1 MRTLAVVA
9 SFAALLAF
17 PVATRAQG
25 APVYHGNLKVLPA
38 NGLFQKS
45 TMNTSGI
52 ATLRVRNWVLNLAM
66 GSNGIAPDKEPIL
79 IAVGDTEKLVI
90 PAGQVKASKNGKRF
104 AYHNPSTTRGV
115 QMLQIRRLKD
125 DGDGTPRYRLT
136 FTVKIDLSFIL
147 SDGKSSVPVK
157 HKGAPPDLFAEG
169 RGAVVEGSWTRDGYF
184 KASLILAKHSEE
196 YKAPHDGA
204 GYRDLIKSLQK
215 TGS

>member
-1 MRTLAVVA
+1 MTMRTLAVVA

-147 SDGKSSVPVK
+147 SEYPLCSPMAVIIGDDDGFSGVELDRPAGFSS
-157 HKGAPPDLFAEG
+157 
-169 RGAVVEGSWTRDGYF
+169 TRVRVDGPCSNV
-184 KASLILAKHSEE
+184 ANWPWVS
-196 YKAPHDGA
+196 
-204 GYRDLIKSLQK
+204 
-215 TGS
+215 

>member
-1 MRTLAVVA
+1 MTMRTLAVLA

-17 PVATRAQG
+17 PVVTRAQG

-45 TMNTSGI
+45 TMDTSGI

-104 AYHNPSTTRGV
+104 VYRNPSTTRGV

-147 SDGKSSVPVK
+147 SEYPLCSPMAVIIGDDDGFSGVELDRPAGFSS
-157 HKGAPPDLFAEG
+157 
-169 RGAVVEGSWTRDGYF
+169 TRVRVDGPCSNV
-184 KASLILAKHSEE
+184 ANW
-196 YKAPHDGA
+196 PWVG
-204 GYRDLIKSLQK
+204 
-215 TGS
+215 